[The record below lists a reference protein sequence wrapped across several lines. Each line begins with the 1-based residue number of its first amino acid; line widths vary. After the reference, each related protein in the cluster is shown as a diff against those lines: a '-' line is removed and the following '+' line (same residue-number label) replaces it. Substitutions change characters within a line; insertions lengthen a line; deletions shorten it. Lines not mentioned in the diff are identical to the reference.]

1 MSTTV
6 SSTSPRLAIVIAC
19 ALLAAACSAP
29 PEQRPGTVETIGG
42 SGVSA
47 SVSGVQPALPQP
59 TPATAPAAQATK
71 GDGVYTPG
79 SNVDIYQLV
88 SLDLAEIAS
97 LTNQVNE
104 GKPMPVEEIKTIYE
118 QAKHAKI
125 GDSAKPLKGFAAG
138 ADRAKEFPEDAAF
151 YGSPTFLDDWVSVA
165 INGTAGTAGTGP
177 IASYSDVERRQAIQK
192 GNQRIIRYWVVRY
205 WLQAET
211 KLKAGDVAAD
221 TGAPHSLDEGW
232 AMYVGAEND
241 GKYPYS
247 ISATALSREGNFG
260 REGTVDAPLRE
271 AFERGRRAALN
282 NDVAGFEQAKT
293 TAFSR
298 LNALFYLASARYLN
312 TSLEKAQASDI
323 DGALIQLA
331 EGYAFYLSIQPQVAK
346 ADPEADQTIVRYYTS
361 SPSAL
366 TAEKRDVA
374 LAALNKAA
382 GTLLLKP
389 ADLLTP
395 ADYK

>member
-6 SSTSPRLAIVIAC
+6 ASTSPRLAIVIAC

-59 TPATAPAAQATK
+59 TPATAPAVQATK

-79 SNVDIYQLV
+79 SNVAIYQLV

-151 YGSPTFLDDWVSVA
+151 YGSPTFLDDWVSAA
-165 INGTAGTAGTGP
+165 INGTAGTGP

-211 KLKAGDVAAD
+211 KLKAGDVTAD

-282 NDVAGFEQAKT
+282 NDVTGFEQAKNA
-293 TAFSR
+293 AFSR
-298 LNALFYLASARYLN
+298 LNALFYLASARYLS

-323 DGALIQLA
+323 DGALVQLA

-346 ADPEADQTIVRYYTS
+346 ADPEADKTIVRYYTS

-366 TAEKRDVA
+366 TAEKRDAA